1 MFVIWIEKI
10 IYYNDLVTVSSFDI
24 RSGYNIRESSARK
37 IFKICSIN
45 IRIRKDDGF
54 GTGFVE
60 MASIIGKNNYPAMP
74 ISFSCSIVTTDSGRC
89 LGSGEVQ
96 INSSDGKIKVRASD
110 STKNIAYSEASINAI
125 WICA

>member
-1 MFVIWIEKI
+1 M
-10 IYYNDLVTVSSFDI
+10 VSSFDI
-24 RSGYNIRESSARK
+24 TSGYNIRESSARK

-110 STKNIAYSEASINAI
+110 STKNITYSEASINAI